1 MWVHFPGYVDMIA
14 NSLKN
19 YANPKG
25 KTCLVIG
32 SQTPWIESM
41 LLSLGAEKV
50 TTFDYIQI
58 TSEHPQVKCKY

>member
-1 MWVHFPGYVDMIA
+1 MIGE
-14 NSLKN
+14 SLVK

-32 SQTPWIESM
+32 SQAPWIEAI
-41 LLSLGAEKV
+41 LLALGAEKV

-58 TSEHPQVKCKY
+58 TSEHPQVKITFGHLIEIRLK